1 MQNNHDD
8 HRDDMAEAFHG
19 IANETGRSEFVKA
32 AKAAEEA
39 FGEDATDPLG
49 SETWDQLRASI
60 AELEAQLAA
69 ERERAEKA
77 ERRADGCESNGPHSR
92 QSLMQSLNLARD
104 HEAALLAERDALREA
119 VRVLGNGVR
128 VTQEVVAERPKI
140 EVHVNGVTCKACGAY
155 TFDLW
160 EDDEGN
166 LDMSK
171 VTHYRD
177 CIRSRYDQACKDI
190 NANPIASAA
199 IAGEE
204 TA

>member
-69 ERERAEKA
+69 ERERVEKA

-119 VRVLGNGVR
+119 VRVLGKRLYAVDRILEHLNEYGD
-128 VTQEVVAERPKI
+128 EEEMPHHLVAA
-140 EVHVNGVTCKACGAY
+140 NNMAA
-155 TFDLW
+155 
-160 EDDEGN
+160 
-166 LDMSK
+166 
-171 VTHYRD
+171 
-177 CIRSRYDQACKDI
+177 AAI

>member
-77 ERRADGCESNGPHSR
+77 ERRADGCEFNGPHSR
-92 QSLMQSLNLARD
+92 QSLMHSLNLARD

-119 VRVLGNGVR
+119 VRVLGTAVQQLRGALILDHMVQSNGTMFGTT
-128 VTQEVVAERPKI
+128 TQALEAA
-140 EVHVNGVTCKACGAY
+140 KACD
-155 TFDLW
+155 T
-160 EDDEGN
+160 
-166 LDMSK
+166 
-171 VTHYRD
+171 
-177 CIRSRYDQACKDI
+177 
-190 NANPIASAA
+190 NPIARAA

-204 TA
+204 TAKADDPQKGA

>member
-77 ERRADGCESNGPHSR
+77 EEKSR
-92 QSLMQSLNLARD
+92 NLQMICAWLSTEVTEGWLVRGLGVDRISIRTIRD
-104 HEAALLAERDALREA
+104 HAIGEVIGNPDYVCPMSDWEDRALAAEAERDAMREA
-119 VRVLGNGVR
+119 LR
-128 VTQEVVAERPKI
+128 KI
-140 EVHVNGVTCKACGAY
+140 VNFPCDGDGPRAWVM
-155 TFDLW
+155 
-160 EDDEGN
+160 
-166 LDMSK
+166 DMMS
-171 VTHYRD
+171 
-177 CIRSRYDQACKDI
+177 
-190 NANPIASAA
+190 IARAA